1 MDPFEIREVWAPAH
15 SSDGPF
21 SKEVANELLLDSYQK
36 KLGAWQ
42 TARDDDTYVAVF
54 AAKVS
59 AEIDRDSLKTII
71 ETISSSA
78 DEMEEKITDED
89 EF

>member
-1 MDPFEIREVWAPAH
+1 M
-15 SSDGPF
+15 
-21 SKEVANELLLDSYQK
+21 ANELLLDSYRM

-42 TARDDDTYVAVF
+42 TIQDGETYLAVF

-59 AEIDRDSLKTII
+59 AELDSDSLETIL
-71 ETISSSA
+71 ESISSSA
-78 DEMEEKITDED
+78 DEMEQKITDAD